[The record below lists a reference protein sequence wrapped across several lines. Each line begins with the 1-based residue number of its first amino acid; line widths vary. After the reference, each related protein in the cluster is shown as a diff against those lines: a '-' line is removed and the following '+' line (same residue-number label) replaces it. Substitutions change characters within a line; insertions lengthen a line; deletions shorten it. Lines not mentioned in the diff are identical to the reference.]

1 MILDE
6 NYVYYLIEECIKIRN
21 NAYAVYSNFKVGA
34 LIVDD
39 NNNLV
44 PGVNVENASYGL
56 SICAERNAIFS
67 AITLGA
73 KKIKILCVVGD
84 SLSPISPCG
93 ACRQVISEF
102 CDEDT
107 VIILSNLEKK
117 YKIFKVDELLPY
129 SFKL

>member
-1 MILDE
+1 MLDE
-6 NYVYYLIEECIKIRN
+6 NYICYLIEECIKIRD
-21 NAYAVYSNFKVGA
+21 NAYADYSAFKVGA
-34 LIVDD
+34 LIIDD
-39 NNNLV
+39 NNEMSF
-44 PGVNVENASYGL
+44 GVNVENASYGL

-67 AITLGA
+67 AVTIGM

-102 CDEDT
+102 SDKDT

-117 YKIFKVDELLPY
+117 YKIFKIDELLPY